1 MNLELRKHTVKV
13 VEKYNLSSNTF
24 FMKLESEE
32 EISPQRAMYHIRIYD
47 DQLNFKPYSPLYIS
61 KKQIALAIKTYP
73 GAKITKYLNEKK
85 VNDFITVSEP
95 ILGRECKLNEFKN
108 ALMIAGGTGIT
119 PMYQLLREHVLSGMN
134 TTGFTLLFLN
144 KTPED
149 AFLAKELEVLKTK
162 SNDKIQIIYIFS
174 QGTDS
179 PDNQHISGR
188 LTKDM
193 LLTVTKSKIFEFVYI
208 CGPASL
214 YETFSGGKNIS
225 SNGLQGVLKEIG
237 YTEKDVY
244 TL

>member
-1 MNLELRKHTVKV
+1 MNLELRKHITKV
-13 VEKYNLSSNTF
+13 IEKYSLSSNTF
-24 FMKLESEE
+24 FIKLEIEE
-32 EISPQRAMYHIRIYD
+32 EIAPQRAIYHIRIYD
-47 DQLNFKPYSPLYIS
+47 DQLNSKPYSPLYIT
-61 KKQIALAIKTYP
+61 KKHIALAIKTYP
-73 GAKITKYLNEKK
+73 GGKITEYLNEKK

-108 ALMIAGGTGIT
+108 ALMIAGGTGVT

-149 AFLAKELEVLKTK
+149 AFLEKELEILKTK

-174 QGTDS
+174 EGTNN
-179 PDNQHISGR
+179 PDNQHIGGR

-193 LLTVTKSKIFEFVYI
+193 LLTVTKSKMFEFVYI
-208 CGPASL
+208 CGPTAL
-214 YETFSGGKNIS
+214 YETFSGGRKIGS
-225 SNGLQGVLKEIG
+225 EGLQGVLKEVG
-237 YTEKDVY
+237 YSEKDVC